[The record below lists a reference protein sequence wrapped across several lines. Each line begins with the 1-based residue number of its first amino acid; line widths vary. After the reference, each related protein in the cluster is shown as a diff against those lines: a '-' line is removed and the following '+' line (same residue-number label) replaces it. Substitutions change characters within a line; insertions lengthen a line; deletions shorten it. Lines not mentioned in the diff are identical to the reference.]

1 MRKSIASVS
10 MALAL
15 LACRSDK
22 PEDQVRRAFE
32 TCVAAVEAG
41 DAAAATEPLDAAFRG
56 PEGMDKPG
64 ARLFLMGLLRQEKVG
79 VAVIRNDVALRGN
92 EAFQDVDLILTG
104 RSGGLL
110 PQDASRRA
118 FSLRWR
124 KAGGDWKLVA
134 IEER

>member
-1 MRKSIASVS
+1 
-10 MALAL
+10 
-15 LACRSDK
+15 
-22 PEDQVRRAFE
+22 
-32 TCVAAVEAG
+32 
-41 DAAAATEPLDAAFRG
+41 
-56 PEGMDKPG
+56 MDKPG

>member
-10 MALAL
+10 MVLTL

-22 PEDQVRRAFE
+22 PEDQVRKTFE
-32 TCVAAVEAG
+32 ACVAAVEAG

-56 PEGMDKPG
+56 PEGMDKPA

-79 VAVIRNDVALRGN
+79 VTVVQNDVAVRGS
-92 EAFQDVDLILTG
+92 EAFQDIDLLLTG
-104 RSGGLL
+104 RSSGLL

-124 KAGGDWKLVA
+124 KAGADWKLVA
-134 IEER
+134 IQER